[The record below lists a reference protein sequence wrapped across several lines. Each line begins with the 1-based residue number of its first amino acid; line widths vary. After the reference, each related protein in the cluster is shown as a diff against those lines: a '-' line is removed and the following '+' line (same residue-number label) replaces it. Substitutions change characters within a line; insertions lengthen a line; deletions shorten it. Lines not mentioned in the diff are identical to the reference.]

1 MSREI
6 LEAMHALAREKG
18 IEPEKLMIA
27 LEDALLSA
35 YKKQPG
41 SAKYARVEMDRETA
55 DFRVIELI
63 IPERLEAHLIV
74 ETIDEETTVD
84 PETGEMREPEEPEID
99 PKKFAEYRDQID
111 ERDVTPDDFGRIAA
125 QTAKQV
131 ILQRIREAERDMMY
145 EEYRDRVG
153 ELITGIV
160 QQSDSR
166 YTLVQLRERVEALLP
181 KSEQVEGERY
191 DHSQRIKAVIKEV
204 SPSTK
209 GPAIIVSRRDPEL
222 IKKLF
227 ELEVPEIADGLVEIA
242 NVAREPGYRSKIAV
256 ISHTD
261 GVDPVGACVGPRGS
275 RVRMVV
281 SELRGEKIDI
291 IPFNDEPARFVAK
304 ALSPARVR
312 EVLVDDE
319 AKQATVIVP
328 DDQLSLAIGREGQN
342 ARLAARLTG
351 WRVDIRSE
359 TEFAAEEAEHGYE
372 EEEVQGR
379 CAAILS
385 NGTSLPQRLAAE
397 LALLRPRHPPGAR
410 QHRQRQRRRPCL
422 RRRGGRA
429 ARRHR
434 GAGARGSR
442 RGAGDIAGHVPRRRC
457 VGCGRIAPKSELLRI
472 AVADRR
478 APDRGASAR
487 GSRSS
492 TATARCP
499 AAAPTC
505 VAADP
510 GSAAA
515 GRSRLSGARHP
526 PRRDR
531 PRAARVGDARPQA
544 RRIGELMSKK
554 RVHEI
559 AKEHGLSSK
568 ELLEKLKAAGVEAKA
583 AASSVEEDAALKVL
597 GARRQRQRR
606 ASRCVAGARRVDT
619 SRAGSRQAHPTAD
632 ARARCERAIRHGP
645 AEAPRRRRRQPPR
658 RPPSGPVHTR
668 SRRANTSSDRHA
680 GPGPAAPG
688 AAAPAGSAA
697 AAAAERV
704 RPTRDSRTGERTPGD
719 IGPGGRRRVVID
731 SQASR
736 RQQGGPSNQPQ
747 RRPRRGRRRRGTY
760 DETIAPIDTAAMEAT
775 DLIRVNSGSTVKDI
789 AEYLGVAVPEVI
801 KKLMSLGE
809 MATLTQTLSDDA
821 IQVLADEFDKQ
832 IEIVHAADDV
842 EVEPVFEDAEEDLI
856 ERPPV
861 VTIMGHVDH
870 GKTSLLDAIRETE
883 VVAGEAGGITQHIG
897 AYQVR
902 HAGKEIT
909 FLDTPGHEAFTAMR
923 ARGANVTDLAVIVV
937 AADDGVKP
945 QTEEAIDHAKAAEV
959 PIIVAVNKIDKEGAQ
974 PERVRTEMTQH
985 GLQPSEW
992 GGDIEFVDVSAK
1004 THEGLDTLLE
1014 TIQVVTDL
1022 EELKANAGAEASG
1035 AVIESK
1041 LDPGRGP
1048 VVTILIQRGT
1058 LRVGDALVAGA
1069 HFGRVRA
1076 MHDFTGGKLKR
1087 AMPGQPVEVLGFDGV
1102 PEAGEHVRVVENE
1115 RRARQL
1121 AGERANRLKTE
1132 ALARRSGRKVS
1143 LEDVF
1148 KLAQEGTVKELGLV
1162 VKADVAGSLEA
1173 IEDEIAK
1180 LPQQEVKVNII
1191 HRGVGGINESD
1202 VMLASASDG
1211 VILAFNVRPVGD
1223 ARQIAD
1229 REGVEIRSYAV
1240 IYRAIEELRAAM
1252 QGMLEPAEVETPLG
1266 QAEVRQLFKASR
1278 IGTIAGSFVTEG
1290 KVTRGSRVRVVR
1302 EGTVIYD
1309 TTIESLRRFN
1319 EDVREVASGFECGI
1333 VLTNF
1338 QDLREGDVLE
1348 TYETRQ
1354 VERELST

>member
-1 MSREI
+1 
-6 LEAMHALAREKG
+6 
-18 IEPEKLMIA
+18 
-27 LEDALLSA
+27 
-35 YKKQPG
+35 
-41 SAKYARVEMDRETA
+41 
-55 DFRVIELI
+55 
-63 IPERLEAHLIV
+63 
-74 ETIDEETTVD
+74 
-84 PETGEMREPEEPEID
+84 
-99 PKKFAEYRDQID
+99 
-111 ERDVTPDDFGRIAA
+111 
-125 QTAKQV
+125 
-131 ILQRIREAERDMMY
+131 
-145 EEYRDRVG
+145 
-153 ELITGIV
+153 
-160 QQSDSR
+160 
-166 YTLVQLRERVEALLP
+166 
-181 KSEQVEGERY
+181 
-191 DHSQRIKAVIKEV
+191 
-204 SPSTK
+204 
-209 GPAIIVSRRDPEL
+209 
-222 IKKLF
+222 
-227 ELEVPEIADGLVEIA
+227 
-242 NVAREPGYRSKIAV
+242 
-256 ISHTD
+256 
-261 GVDPVGACVGPRGS
+261 
-275 RVRMVV
+275 
-281 SELRGEKIDI
+281 
-291 IPFNDEPARFVAK
+291 
-304 ALSPARVR
+304 
-312 EVLVDDE
+312 
-319 AKQATVIVP
+319 
-328 DDQLSLAIGREGQN
+328 
-342 ARLAARLTG
+342 
-351 WRVDIRSE
+351 
-359 TEFAAEEAEHGYE
+359 
-372 EEEVQGR
+372 
-379 CAAILS
+379 
-385 NGTSLPQRLAAE
+385 
-397 LALLRPRHPPGAR
+397 
-410 QHRQRQRRRPCL
+410 
-422 RRRGGRA
+422 
-429 ARRHR
+429 
-434 GAGARGSR
+434 
-442 RGAGDIAGHVPRRRC
+442 
-457 VGCGRIAPKSELLRI
+457 
-472 AVADRR
+472 
-478 APDRGASAR
+478 
-487 GSRSS
+487 
-492 TATARCP
+492 
-499 AAAPTC
+499 
-505 VAADP
+505 
-510 GSAAA
+510 
-515 GRSRLSGARHP
+515 
-526 PRRDR
+526 
-531 PRAARVGDARPQA
+531 
-544 RRIGELMSKK
+544 MSKK

-583 AASSVEEDAALKVL
+583 AASSVEEAAALKAL
-597 GARRQRQRR
+597 AGTAAPASSNGAP
-606 ASRCVAGARRVDT
+606 AAANGTPPPA
-619 SRAGSRQAHPTAD
+619 AAPPTA
-632 ARARCERAIRHGP
+632 P
-645 AEAPRRRRRQPPR
+645 AQSAAP
-658 RPPSGPVHTR
+658 S
-668 SRRANTSSDRHA
+668 TSA
-680 GPGPAAPG
+680 APAAPSG
-688 AAAPAGSAA
+688 AAAPAADSPQAAAA

-760 DETIAPIDTAAMEAT
+760 DETIAPIDNSAMEAT
-775 DLIRVNSGSTVKDI
+775 DLTRINSGSTVKDV

-821 IQVLADEFDKQ
+821 IQVLADEFEKQ

-842 EVEPVFEDAEEDLI
+842 EVEPVFEDADEDLI

-923 ARGANVTDLAVIVV
+923 ARGARVTDLAVIVV

-974 PERVRTEMTQH
+974 PERVRNEMTQH
-985 GLQPSEW
+985 GLQPAEW
-992 GGDIEFVDVSAK
+992 GGETEFVDVSAK
-1004 THEGLDTLLE
+1004 THDGLDTLLE

-1035 AVIESK
+1035 TVIESK

-1048 VVTILIQRGT
+1048 VVTVLIQRGT

-1076 MHDFTGGKLKR
+1076 MHDFTGNKMKR

-1102 PEAGEHVRVVENE
+1102 PEAGELVRVVENE

-1132 ALARRSGRKVS
+1132 MLARRSGRKVS

-1202 VMLASASDG
+1202 VMLASASEG

-1309 TTIESLRRFN
+1309 TTIDSLRRFN
-1319 EDVREVASGFECGI
+1319 DDVREVASGFECGI
-1333 VLTNF
+1333 VITNF

-1354 VERELST
+1354 VERELSS

>member
-1 MSREI
+1 
-6 LEAMHALAREKG
+6 
-18 IEPEKLMIA
+18 
-27 LEDALLSA
+27 
-35 YKKQPG
+35 
-41 SAKYARVEMDRETA
+41 
-55 DFRVIELI
+55 
-63 IPERLEAHLIV
+63 
-74 ETIDEETTVD
+74 
-84 PETGEMREPEEPEID
+84 
-99 PKKFAEYRDQID
+99 
-111 ERDVTPDDFGRIAA
+111 
-125 QTAKQV
+125 
-131 ILQRIREAERDMMY
+131 
-145 EEYRDRVG
+145 
-153 ELITGIV
+153 
-160 QQSDSR
+160 
-166 YTLVQLRERVEALLP
+166 
-181 KSEQVEGERY
+181 
-191 DHSQRIKAVIKEV
+191 
-204 SPSTK
+204 
-209 GPAIIVSRRDPEL
+209 
-222 IKKLF
+222 
-227 ELEVPEIADGLVEIA
+227 
-242 NVAREPGYRSKIAV
+242 
-256 ISHTD
+256 
-261 GVDPVGACVGPRGS
+261 
-275 RVRMVV
+275 
-281 SELRGEKIDI
+281 
-291 IPFNDEPARFVAK
+291 
-304 ALSPARVR
+304 
-312 EVLVDDE
+312 
-319 AKQATVIVP
+319 
-328 DDQLSLAIGREGQN
+328 
-342 ARLAARLTG
+342 
-351 WRVDIRSE
+351 
-359 TEFAAEEAEHGYE
+359 
-372 EEEVQGR
+372 
-379 CAAILS
+379 
-385 NGTSLPQRLAAE
+385 
-397 LALLRPRHPPGAR
+397 
-410 QHRQRQRRRPCL
+410 
-422 RRRGGRA
+422 
-429 ARRHR
+429 
-434 GAGARGSR
+434 
-442 RGAGDIAGHVPRRRC
+442 
-457 VGCGRIAPKSELLRI
+457 
-472 AVADRR
+472 
-478 APDRGASAR
+478 
-487 GSRSS
+487 
-492 TATARCP
+492 
-499 AAAPTC
+499 
-505 VAADP
+505 
-510 GSAAA
+510 
-515 GRSRLSGARHP
+515 
-526 PRRDR
+526 
-531 PRAARVGDARPQA
+531 
-544 RRIGELMSKK
+544 MSKK
-554 RVHEI
+554 RVHEL

-568 ELLEKLKAAGVEAKA
+568 ELLEKLKAAGIDAKA
-583 AASSVEEDAALKVL
+583 AASSVDEAAALK
-597 GARRQRQRR
+597 AI
-606 ASRCVAGARRVDT
+606 
-619 SRAGSRQAHPTAD
+619 AGSGAPAPASSNGAPPASQPLAASAAPTAVKPT
-632 ARARCERAIRHGP
+632 P
-645 AEAPRRRRRQPPR
+645 AVATAPKPA
-658 RPPSGPVHTR
+658 TT
-668 SRRANTSSDRHA
+668 AT
-680 GPGPAAPG
+680 PGAP
-688 AAAPAGSAA
+688 AAAPVATATAPKPAPPTPASAAPAASTASPSQAAPAATTPAAAAAA

-775 DLIRVNSGSTVKDI
+775 DLIRVNSGSTVKDV

-821 IQVLADEFDKQ
+821 IQVIADEFDKQ

-842 EVEPVFEDAEEDLI
+842 EVEPVYEDAEEDLI

-923 ARGANVTDLAVIVV
+923 ARGAKVTDLAVIVV

-974 PERVRTEMTQH
+974 PERVRTEMTQR

-1004 THEGLDTLLE
+1004 THVGLDTLLE

-1022 EELKANAGAEASG
+1022 EELKANADAEASG

-1148 KLAQEGTVKELGLV
+1148 KLAQEGTVKELGLLI
-1162 VKADVAGSLEA
+1162 KADVAGSLEA

-1191 HRGVGGINESD
+1191 HRAVGGINESD
-1202 VMLASASDG
+1202 VMLAAASDG

-1223 ARQIAD
+1223 ARHVAE
-1229 REGVEIRSYAV
+1229 REGVEIRSYSV
-1240 IYRAIEELRAAM
+1240 IYRAIDELRAAM
-1252 QGMLEPAEVETPLG
+1252 QGMLAPEEVETPLG

-1290 KVTRGSRVRVVR
+1290 KVTRGARVRIVR
-1302 EGTVIYD
+1302 DGTVIYD

-1354 VERELST
+1354 VERELSS